1 MKVIAYINE
10 IYSKTEI
17 ELSYKNEEENPIEII
32 VEIPLRV
39 EIIFNYFT
47 AKIKNKIIKSKVI
60 ESNKAEKKYNDA
72 IASGNT
78 GIASSYDSS
87 KKICSLKIGNLPKG
101 EILNLKFSFLQ
112 FTKIKDSYY
121 YLNLIKDFP
130 FISDVK
136 TKEFEGKIII
146 ETSSKIIDLIT
157 KNFSNENIDII
168 QKYSKKNKKCEIDYN
183 KDSLEK
189 ILFQTV
195 NMEKNL

>member
-1 MKVIAYINE
+1 M
-10 IYSKTEI
+10 
-17 ELSYKNEEENPIEII
+17 
-32 VEIPLRV
+32 
-39 EIIFNYFT
+39 
-47 AKIKNKIIKSKVI
+47 
-60 ESNKAEKKYNDA
+60 
-72 IASGNT
+72 
-78 GIASSYDSS
+78 
-87 KKICSLKIGNLPKG
+87 
-101 EILNLKFSFLQ
+101 Q